1 MNFDRKAS
9 YFKNAENKYRGNIS
23 FRNYPF
29 DAFFLKKG
37 CIQVRKN
44 ALENERLIKLVSII

>member
-37 CIQVRKN
+37 CIQVNKN